1 MLQWEEE
8 VRRGTSFSEGK
19 YNQGT
24 SEAQLKKNSYLGEVA
39 IIYWPHGKIMRL
51 PSGSTAAD
59 AARRMGLEGQLILV
73 NGQLI
78 YPHTELKDGDIVE
91 VRL

>member
-8 VRRGTSFSEGK
+8 VRCGTSFSEGK
-19 YNQGT
+19 RRQRT
-24 SEAQLKKNSYLGEVA
+24 FDAQLKKNSYLGEVA
-39 IIYWPHGKIMRL
+39 IICWPHGKIVRL

-59 AARRMGLEGQLILV
+59 AARRMGFEGQLVLV
-73 NGQLI
+73 NDQLVC
-78 YPHTELKDGDIVE
+78 PHTALKDGDIVE